1 MIAGTVFFVVATYLV
16 MLAAFYNSRVRIFH
30 VPVMVSIM
38 LCDLFFPLYL
48 VMTRDWYQRL
58 IVEQDI
64 LTFGVWMHL
73 AAVIALFVMYGVQ
86 ILAGRALLLNDN
98 SAKNRQEHRS
108 QGKGILVVRAIV
120 IFTGAL
126 LFQPID

>member
-1 MIAGTVFFVVATYLV
+1 MIAGTVLFVVATYLV

-58 IVEQDI
+58 IIEQDL

-86 ILAGRALLLNDN
+86 IQTGRALLINDDV
-98 SAKNRQEHRS
+98 KNRQEHRA

-126 LFQPID
+126 LFQPVD